1 MSLEQLDQIIA
12 VHLSTADDFPDEMT
26 IKAAFQQSMVMG
38 ADHTVKY
45 IKSMNIWEVARPIL
59 QDAIQDIPVEENPEI
74 AGRIFNVMETLYPKL
89 IDSIAASPKK
99 TMHAGKIISKLI
111 QEIRNG
117 AQD

>member
-1 MSLEQLDQIIA
+1 MSLADLDLAIET
-12 VHLSTADDFPDEMT
+12 HLSVIKKFPDESGV
-26 IKAAFQQSMVMG
+26 KAAFQQSMVAG
-38 ADHTVKY
+38 SGNTVKY
-45 IKSMNIWEVARPIL
+45 IKSMNVWPIAKPIL
-59 QDAIQDIPVEENPEI
+59 YNVIQDIPVEENPEI

-99 TMHAGKIISKLI
+99 TMHAGKIISELI